1 MDSEIIYHGLAW
13 GKGFP
18 AAFASTSLGRDYE
31 AWSLFFLPG
40 TLKTA
45 RDSASRSARQ
55 KKSQLCTSCLLVF
68 QALSWFC
75 MSGYALID
83 VDSPCLYIWEGQPL
97 LVGCVERDFFR
108 RSSEEATGWTPG
120 THRSISTWSLATDLG
135 EITFKL

>member
-1 MDSEIIYHGLAW
+1 MDSEIIYHGLAG

-18 AAFASTSLGRDYE
+18 AAFASTSLRRDYE
-31 AWSLFFLPG
+31 AWPLFFLPG

-83 VDSPCLYIWEGQPL
+83 VDCAMFIHLGGPTPPRRLCRKGFLQAEQRGSHRLDSGDPPFYFH
-97 LVGCVERDFFR
+97 LVTCY
-108 RSSEEATGWTPG
+108 
-120 THRSISTWSLATDLG
+120 
-135 EITFKL
+135 